1 MKGFLLLN
9 KPKGITSFKAVAEIK
24 KLTKEKRVGHTGTL
38 DPLATGVLPIFIG
51 RPCVLANYILNNK
64 KTYIAQFKFG
74 LATDTLD
81 ITGKTVKTVLKTVK
95 EQEILN
101 VLPLFVGKS
110 LQEPPMFSAKKING
124 KRLYDLARNG
134 ETVERKPCEIEIY
147 SLKLLDFNFKEQTA
161 KIEVE
166 CSKGTYIRVLISDIA
181 KKMGTEAVLTELTRT
196 ASAGFLLE
204 DSVELSK
211 LTPENISEFIL
222 PEEKAVLKFKEI
234 TVSEKQAIRFFNGGE
249 LSLLRVNNKNLNLN
263 EIIRVKYN
271 GIFIGLGKVTEESV
285 KSVCPLNNPVN

>member
-38 DPLATGVLPIFIG
+38 DPLATGVLPIIIG
-51 RPCVLANYILNNK
+51 RPCVFANYILNNK

-95 EQEILN
+95 EQELLN
-101 VLPLFVGKS
+101 VLPLFAGKS

-147 SLKLLDFNFKEQTA
+147 NLNLLDFNFKEQTA

-249 LSLLRVNNKNLNLN
+249 LSLLRVNNKKLNLN

-271 GIFIGLGKVTEESV
+271 GIFIGVGKVTEESV